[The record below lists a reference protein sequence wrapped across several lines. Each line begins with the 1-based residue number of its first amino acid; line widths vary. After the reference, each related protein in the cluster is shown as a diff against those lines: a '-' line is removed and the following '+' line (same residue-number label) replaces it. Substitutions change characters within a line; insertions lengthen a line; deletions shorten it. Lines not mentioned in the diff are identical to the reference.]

1 MYSGENIYIF
11 YVQEFWMYTKWLN
24 KYWILGKRGK
34 FWIFTTSNCFNSVTN
49 FLLHDWAIYRIYTFC
64 TSVGW
69 QIIEGNLHKSFAGHH
84 VSSPSSW
91 QPRHLSGWLSRELKT
106 SRACKASSPQTW
118 SWTLSMELSLWGGRE
133 QTQYVLKMISVLL
146 RGRN

>member
-64 TSVGW
+64 TSVAL
-69 QIIEGNLHKSFAGHH
+69 QIIEGNLQQAFAGYRA
-84 VSSPSSW
+84 SSSSW
-91 QPRHLSGWLSRELKT
+91 CQPRPASWHLSGQLLKELKT
-106 SRACKASSPQTW
+106 SRACKASFLQIW
-118 SWTLSMELSLWGGRE
+118 LSSLSAELSSWE
-133 QTQYVLKMISVLL
+133 DME
-146 RGRN
+146 